1 MKDRIVELAKTY
13 LTFLCVFAL
22 QKPLFML
29 FYHALYGGAAFADWG
44 RVVWHGL
51 TLDFSVAAYF
61 SVLPGLLTIVS
72 AWTRSPAV
80 HWIYRAYYMLAGLL
94 IAFIFILDLSLYE
107 YWGFRLD
114 ATPVFYF
121 FSSPG
126 DAVASV
132 SGWVVAAGVL
142 AVGVYAA
149 LIYGFF
155 HAVLLRKAVWNRM
168 RPSRCPFGVS
178 FAMLVLTA
186 ALFIPI
192 RGGFTVASMNTGH
205 VYFSTDQRLNH
216 AAINPVFS
224 LMESLSKQKD
234 FGAQYRF
241 VPADEAKRLM
251 DALIDPAVLRKTAAK
266 SASSASMSGISGR
279 DTVSWLSDARPD
291 VLFII
296 LESFSAHLMGS
307 LGGEPVA
314 VCLDSIAAQGVLF
327 TNFYAN
333 GVRTDK
339 GVVSILSG
347 YPAQPTTSI
356 MKYPHKSQSLPSV
369 SRSLCRAGYEAHY
382 YYGGDINFTNMQSY
396 LRSAGFRSIVSDVD
410 FPLTQRL
417 GKWGAHDHV
426 VFGRLLDDLTAE
438 AAEMTAAASDTAARS
453 VMEPSV
459 SRPHRFR
466 VLQTSSSHEPFEV
479 PYRRLENDRLNA
491 FAYTDSCVGDFIRRF
506 RRLPQWAHTLVVLVP
521 DHLGAYPENIG
532 NLDVA
537 RYHVPLILTGG
548 VIRAP
553 RRVDVYGSQQD
564 IAATLLA
571 WLGLPHDEFTFS
583 KDMLNPASPHF
594 AFFTCPDAF
603 GFVDAGN
610 RLVYDCPSG
619 QVVVDEGPSPG
630 RNLLPGQAY
639 LQSLYDDLAGR

>member
-1 MKDRIVELAKTY
+1 MKDRIIELVKTY
-13 LTFLCVFAL
+13 LLFLGVFAL

-29 FYHALYGGAAFADWG
+29 FYHALYGGVAWTDWC

-51 TLDFSVAAYF
+51 TLDVSVAAYF
-61 SVLPGLLTIVS
+61 SVVPGLLTVVS
-72 AWTRSPAV
+72 AWTRSSAV
-80 HWIYRAYYMLAGLL
+80 HWIYRGYYMLATLL
-94 IAFIFILDLSLYE
+94 ISFVFVVDVSLYE

-121 FSSPG
+121 FSSPA
-126 DAVASV
+126 DAMASV
-132 SGWVVAAGVL
+132 SGWFVAGGVL
-142 AVGVYAA
+142 AVLVYAV
-149 LIYGFF
+149 LIYGIF

-168 RPSRCPFGVS
+168 RPSRYPFGVS
-178 FAMLVLTA
+178 LAMSVLTGL
-186 ALFIPI
+186 LFIPI

-234 FGAQYRF
+234 FGSQYRF
-241 VPADEAKRLM
+241 MPADEAIRLM
-251 DALIDPAVLRKTAAK
+251 RSLVDPSVPLYEASACPVSAV
-266 SASSASMSGISGR
+266 
-279 DTVSWLSDARPD
+279 DTVRMQVRNADHPRPD

-296 LESFSAHLMGS
+296 LESFSAKLMES

-314 VCLDSIAAQGVLF
+314 VCLDSIGGQGVLF

-333 GVRTDK
+333 SVRTDK
-339 GVVSILSG
+339 GLVSILSG

-356 MKYPHKSQSLPSV
+356 MKYPHKSQSLPSI

-382 YYGGDINFTNMQSY
+382 YYGGDVNFTNMQSY
-396 LRSAGFRSIVSDVD
+396 LRSAGFSRIVSDVD
-410 FPLTQRL
+410 FPLTRRL
-417 GKWGAHDHV
+417 SKWGAHDEV
-426 VFGRLLDDLTAE
+426 VFRCLSDDLEAE
-438 AAEMTAAASDTAARS
+438 AASSDTGRS
-453 VMEPSV
+453 P
-459 SRPHRFR
+459 RFR

-479 PYRRLENDRLNA
+479 PYRRLDNDRLNA
-491 FAYTDSCVGDFIRRF
+491 FAYTDSCLGDFMRRF
-506 RRLPQWAHTLVVLVP
+506 RNLPQWERTLVVLVP

-532 NLDVA
+532 NLDVE

-564 IAATLLA
+564 IAATLLGR
-571 WLGLPHDEFTFS
+571 LGLPHGEFTFS
-583 KDMLNPASPHF
+583 KDMFNPEAPHF
-594 AFFTCPDAF
+594 AFFTCSDAF

-619 QVVVDEGPSPG
+619 RAVVDEGPAPG
-630 RNLLPGQAY
+630 TNLLRGQAY